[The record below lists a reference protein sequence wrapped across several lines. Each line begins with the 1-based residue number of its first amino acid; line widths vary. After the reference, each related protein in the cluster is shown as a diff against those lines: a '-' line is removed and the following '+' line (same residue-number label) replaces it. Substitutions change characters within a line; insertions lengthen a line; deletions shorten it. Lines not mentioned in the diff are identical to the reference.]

1 MKLPT
6 VKTRRCVKYVD
17 SEGKS
22 LRERISVERGID
34 GKSVIRMKSLYYVVL
49 DVHKWA
55 VEPLC
60 QNVTT
65 SYHLLFSFWVDVTE
79 NTERGT
85 FCFHFFLFFKKSSN
99 LRVGRANT

>member
-34 GKSVIRMKSLYYVVL
+34 GKSVIRMKSLYM
-49 DVHKWA
+49 
-55 VEPLC
+55 LC
-60 QNVTT
+60 WMYINGLW
-65 SYHLLFSFWVDVTE
+65 SH
-79 NTERGT
+79 
-85 FCFHFFLFFKKSSN
+85 CAKM
-99 LRVGRANT
+99 